1 MQDQKI
7 RKRSRKKDTKILE
20 AKNITK
26 RFGGLTALDKVDFYL
41 KENEILALLG
51 DNGAGKSTF
60 IKVIAGMHSDYEGN
74 ILVDGEEVD
83 ISSPQDSKRLGIE
96 TLYQNLALFDALNIP
111 TNLFMNQ
118 ELKRGWNFFLD
129 KKPMYKLTR
138 EVLGKLDIT
147 VKSIKQK
154 VGNLSGGQQHAVA
167 IGRAVY
173 IGSTP
178 RIVIMDEPTAG
189 LGVEESR
196 KLLEIIRELADR
208 EISVILISHNLDH
221 VFKVADRAMVLRSGK
236 LVGERDIEKT
246 SHEEITQMMLG
257 SV

>member
-1 MQDQKI
+1 MQDQKTRI
-7 RKRSRKKDTKILE
+7 KNQKTDTKILE
-20 AKNITK
+20 AKKITK
-26 RFGGLTALDKVDFYL
+26 RFGGLTALDEVGFYL

-51 DNGAGKSTF
+51 DNGAGKSTL
-60 IKVIAGMHSDYEGN
+60 IKVISGMHSDYEGT
-74 ILVDGEEVD
+74 IFVDGKEVE
-83 ISSPQDSKRLGIE
+83 IASPQDSKELGIE
-96 TLYQNLALFDALNIP
+96 TLYQNLALFAALDIP

-118 ELKRGWNFFLD
+118 ELKKGWNFFLD
-129 KKPMYKLTR
+129 KKPMQKLTR
-138 EVLGKLDIT
+138 EVLGNLDIT

-154 VGNLSGGQQHAVA
+154 VGNLSGGQRHAVA

-178 RIVIMDEPTAG
+178 RIIIMDEPTAG

-196 KLLEIIRELADR
+196 KLLEIIRELADK

-236 LVGERDIEKT
+236 LVGERDIEET
-246 SHEEITQMMLG
+246 SHEELTQMMLG